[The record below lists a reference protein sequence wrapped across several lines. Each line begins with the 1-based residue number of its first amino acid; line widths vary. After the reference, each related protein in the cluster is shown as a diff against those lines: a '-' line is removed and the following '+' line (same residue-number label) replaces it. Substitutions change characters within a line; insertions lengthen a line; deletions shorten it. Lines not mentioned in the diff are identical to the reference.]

1 MLKIA
6 ITGGIAAGKSL
17 VGEGMARRGIA
28 VCDADTL
35 AHEVMRPGTPVALA
49 LTAAFG
55 RGIVAADGSIDR
67 RALGRLVFR
76 DERARQ
82 TLNATVH
89 PAVRRAWADWIERQP
104 GDAPA
109 AAVIVPLLYEIGA
122 ESGWS
127 AVVCVIAD
135 EAVRTARLRERGLSG
150 EEARLRMAAQMPQ
163 EVKAERAD
171 FVIVNNGSQAVLG
184 EQTTRVVN
192 SILEK

>member
-1 MLKIA
+1 
-6 ITGGIAAGKSL
+6 
-17 VGEGMARRGIA
+17 
-28 VCDADTL
+28 
-35 AHEVMRPGTPVALA
+35 
-49 LTAAFG
+49 
-55 RGIVAADGSIDR
+55 
-67 RALGRLVFR
+67 
-76 DERARQ
+76 
-82 TLNATVH
+82 VH
-89 PAVRRAWADWIERQP
+89 PAVRRAWADWLERPP

-150 EEARLRMAAQMPQ
+150 EEARLRMTAQMPQ